1 MPISE
6 SEAGFKPGAPPIH
19 VAGYPTAMER
29 MPLAEYIPDASGTL
43 PTTTPSK
50 HVDGFHDQPSSY
62 EPHDGFD
69 GSMGQLNSARR
80 PENIGGRREFHEKM
94 TGRTAKST
102 YCGTTIGIAT
112 GGIVGAIVSAPVISV
127 AAGVAIGTTGGL
139 LVGKGLKRYRE
150 RRLGRLQED
159 LGYADDVA
167 VGMEPHEVT
176 DPLALSRQSSIST
189 TSKPAVPT
197 SAQSTKTPG
206 SEKNWT
212 EDWATSTRS
221 GSFCSDSGKCVLGP
235 IIPLNGSSLWQPLWE
250 PQNRSP
256 SSTSWGDTS
265 SADPWIGVGQRSSS
279 FSPGMAALDQLQLGP
294 AHGHMRSHSCNAM
307 VETSQPAEEAEEPR
321 EEADTQANPE
331 LVATNVRKDAV
342 TTLMLR
348 NVPNRLTVKQL
359 GTELDQLGFVGLY
372 DLCLIPID
380 PHSGRGRGYAFVNFL
395 RSEDAALFCEAL
407 AENQFERASGKHLL
421 VSIARLQGKAATLE
435 QLLASK
441 PKKKVRAAEAK
452 CLVMRNTTDG
462 LEPMAVQ
469 DALRH
474 VRELEAQMAS

>member
-1 MPISE
+1 
-6 SEAGFKPGAPPIH
+6 
-19 VAGYPTAMER
+19 MER
-29 MPLAEYIPDASGTL
+29 RPLAEYIPDDAVVASATPTVPTMGL
-43 PTTTPSK
+43 NGFHGQPTTYDPDDSFAT
-50 HVDGFHDQPSSY
+50 
-62 EPHDGFD
+62 
-69 GSMGQLNSARR
+69 SMSQLHSERR
-80 PENIGGRREFHEKM
+80 PENLGGRREFREKM
-94 TGRTAKST
+94 SGQTAKST
-102 YCGTTIGIAT
+102 YCGTTIGITA

-127 AAGVAIGTTGGL
+127 AAGVAVGAAGGL
-139 LVGKGLKRYRE
+139 LVGKGLKRHRE

-159 LGYADDVA
+159 LGYAEDAAGGSIMEPLDVA
-167 VGMEPHEVT
+167 
-176 DPLALSRQSSIST
+176 DPLALSRNSSIST
-189 TSKPAVPT
+189 PSKPTVPASAK

-221 GSFCSDSGKCVLGP
+221 GSLCSDSGKCLLGP
-235 IIPLNGSSLWQPLWE
+235 IIPLNGSSPWGPIWE
-250 PQNRSP
+250 PQNRTP
-256 SSTSWGDTS
+256 SHSSWGET
-265 SADPWIGVGQRSSS
+265 ADPWVGQRSSS
-279 FSPGMAALDQLQLGP
+279 FSPGTDVLPGTHM
-294 AHGHMRSHSCNAM
+294 HMRSHSCNAM
-307 VETSQPAEEAEEPR
+307 VETTHAGAEEPATEEQR
-321 EEADTQANPE
+321 EEAADAAQTNPD
-331 LVATNVRKDAV
+331 LVASNVRKEWV

-395 RSEDAALFCEAL
+395 RSEDAARFCEAL

-474 VRELEAQMAS
+474 VRELEAQMASSLP

>member
-1 MPISE
+1 
-6 SEAGFKPGAPPIH
+6 
-19 VAGYPTAMER
+19 
-29 MPLAEYIPDASGTL
+29 
-43 PTTTPSK
+43 
-50 HVDGFHDQPSSY
+50 
-62 EPHDGFD
+62 
-69 GSMGQLNSARR
+69 MGQLNSARR
-80 PENIGGRREFHEKM
+80 PENWSGDRRDLHEKM
-94 TGRTAKST
+94 IGRTAKST

-127 AAGVAIGTTGGL
+127 AAGVAVGATGGL
-139 LVGKGLKRYRE
+139 LVGKSLKRYRE
-150 RRLGRLQED
+150 RKLGKLQED
-159 LGYADDVA
+159 LGYAEDA
-167 VGMEPHEVT
+167 ATGNLMEPIDGIEVN
-176 DPLALSRQSSIST
+176 DPLALSRQSVSST
-189 TSKPAVPT
+189 PSKPAVASVK
-197 SAQSTKTPG
+197 SAQSTRTPG
-206 SEKNWT
+206 SEKNGT
-212 EDWATSTRS
+212 EDWAISTRS
-221 GSFCSDSGKCVLGP
+221 GSFGSDSGMCLLGP
-235 IIPLNGSSLWQPLWE
+235 IIPLNGQSPWAPLWE

-256 SSTSWGDTS
+256 SSTSWGGDTA
-265 SADPWIGVGQRSSS
+265 ADPTWIGQRSSS
-279 FSPGMAALDQLQLGP
+279 FSPGSADLEQWIPGT
-294 AHGHMRSHSCNAM
+294 HVHMRSHSCNAM
-307 VETSQPAEEAEEPR
+307 VETNQRPEEATEEPR
-321 EEADTQANPE
+321 AEDGEEGQMKPE
-331 LVATNVRKDAV
+331 LVADNVRKDMM

-395 RSEDAALFCEAL
+395 RSEDAARFCEAL

-474 VRELEAQMAS
+474 VRELEAQMAA